1 MPLHS
6 DSTQLLKAIPSVLEG
21 VSVHV
26 LDGAGAWADSFGER
40 PAGAEQVRV
49 AFPQG
54 ELVAEVPS
62 ATPALE
68 LVEALLATVAE
79 RERLEGDMLSM
90 NGSALR
96 LLEQVSIMGE
106 TLPKLPAAGSDDEI
120 AALGARA
127 CHRAAGVEHVVY
139 VAGHRGKD
147 YCEVVVHDAGEGVCV
162 EDLGLEPL
170 NPVHPVEGLLR
181 EVLEADG
188 LVLRNVP
195 EGERLGEPGSVEYL
209 ASRQV
214 LGVPVTYGAGEKL
227 VTLGALLLIDRA
239 CQASELVEVHDAEL
253 GNEEGQIV
261 ESFAAM
267 LGAVLGARKGALL
280 SQELSTAQTIQQ
292 QVLPDGP
299 MVLDGF
305 DVAAGYF
312 ACGAVGGDY
321 FDYVPLA
328 DGRTM
333 VVVADVS
340 GHNLASGMVMV
351 GARAM
356 LRTLATVHDRPE
368 EVFTQVAQRMHQDL
382 TRTERFLTAAS
393 VTLRPNGRA
402 IEYVSAGHNDLMVYR
417 VATDTVERCSSEDV
431 IFGFVP
437 EPQYRARQL
446 VLEPGDCV
454 LLYTDGISEATNLQD
469 EMFGEERLSA
479 VFAQLAP
486 NRSAQR
492 ILDGLVAELDRFRRG
507 QVRGDDVTAVVIRC
521 THEGG
526 GR

>member
-6 DSTQLLKAIPSVLEG
+6 DSTQLLKTIPSVLEG

-26 LDGAGAWADSFGER
+26 LDGAGAWADSFGEK
-40 PAGAEQVRV
+40 PAQAEQIRV
-49 AFPQG
+49 PFPQG
-54 ELVAEVPS
+54 ELVAEVPQ

-79 RERLEGDMLSM
+79 RERLENDMASM

-96 LLEQVSIMGE
+96 LMEQVSIMGE
-106 TLPKLPAAGSDDEI
+106 TLPRLPAAGTDDEI
-120 AALGARA
+120 AALVARA
-127 CHRAAGVEHVVY
+127 CHRAAGVDHVVY
-139 VAGHRGKD
+139 VAGVRGKD
-147 YCEVVVHDAGEGVCV
+147 YCEVVVHDAGEGVDV
-162 EDLGLEPL
+162 ESMDLEPL

-188 LVLRNVP
+188 VVLRKVP
-195 EGERLGEPGSVEYL
+195 EGGHLGQPGSVEYL
-209 ASRQV
+209 AGRQL
-214 LGVPVTYGAGEKL
+214 LGVPVRYGAGEKR

-239 CQASELVEVHDAEL
+239 TLPAEL
-253 GNEEGQIV
+253 GEGHDPELGNSESEIV

-267 LGAVLGARKGALL
+267 LGAVLGARKGTRL

-299 MVLDGF
+299 VELDGF

-321 FDYVPLA
+321 YDYVPLA

-356 LRTLATVHDRPE
+356 LRTLATVYDRPA

-437 EPQYRARQL
+437 EPEYRARQL

-454 LLYTDGISEATNLQD
+454 LLYTDGVSEATNLQD